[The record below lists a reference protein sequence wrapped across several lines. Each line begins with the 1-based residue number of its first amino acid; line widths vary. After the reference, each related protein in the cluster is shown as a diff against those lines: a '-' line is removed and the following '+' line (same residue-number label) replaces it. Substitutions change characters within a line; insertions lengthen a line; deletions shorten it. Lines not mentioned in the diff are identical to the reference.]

1 MGVVVKYLI
10 GVDLGTSST
19 KAALYTIDGVLMAE
33 AAADVP
39 LLYPRPGVVEQDT
52 DDFYRTA
59 AETVGRCLRDSGVDP
74 RAVAAIA
81 FDSQMAGIGSIDEQY
96 RPATR
101 FDSWLD
107 MRCQPYIA
115 WLNDNHAE
123 LITRLTGCAPTC
135 DHGPKILWWQHER
148 PDDFARIAKFLTPSA
163 YVAGRMAGL
172 SADRAF
178 MDYTF
183 IHFSGLCDNRAGTW
197 SAAICDTLGVPLD
210 VLPEIVEP
218 WRVIGQVTDAAA
230 RDFGLAP
237 GTPIAAGCGDT
248 AANALGAGI
257 VRPGQLFDVAGTAS
271 VLAGCT
277 DTFVADT
284 THRALLTMR
293 SVIPGLWN
301 PLAYIAGG
309 GQALRWFRD
318 EFANDDRPPTAD
330 GRSDRRPLTADH
342 SLNPAAE
349 GQPSAVGGQRSDDG
363 YHHMIAE
370 ASAIPP
376 GADGLFFSPHLG
388 GRICPATPEMRGA
401 WLGFSWGH
409 TRAHFLRAILES
421 VAYEY
426 AWYLRVLGEYI
437 PNLELTEARAVGG
450 GARSDAWNQIKA
462 DVLGVP
468 YQRLS
473 RSEFGTWGAALIAG
487 KAVGI
492 YDDLAAVAA
501 AHAMPAGPPIA
512 PSAPAHATYRPLVD
526 RHVALQ
532 QQLVGIFTT

>member
-1 MGVVVKYLI
+1 MPDKYLI

-19 KAALYTIDGVLMAE
+19 KAALYRADGALVAE

-39 LLYPRPGVVEQDT
+39 LLHPAPGVVEQET

-59 AETVGRCLRDSGVDP
+59 AETVGHCLRAGGIDP
-74 RAVAAIA
+74 RDVAAIA
-81 FDSQMAGIGSIDEQY
+81 FSSQMAGVGAVDEQY
-96 RPATR
+96 NPAIR

-115 WLNDNHAE
+115 WLNEHHAD

-148 PDDFARIAKFLTPSA
+148 PDEYARVAKFIMPSA
-163 YVAGRMAGL
+163 YVAGKMAGL

-183 IHFSGLCDNRAGTW
+183 IHFSGLADNQAGAW
-197 SAAICDTLGVPLD
+197 SATICDTLDVSMD

-218 WRVIGQVTDAAA
+218 WRVIGEVTETAA

-277 DTFVADT
+277 DEFVADT

-293 SVIPGLWN
+293 SVIPGLWH

-318 EFANDDRPPTAD
+318 EFNAHEFKGEAHPQADDIYQD
-330 GRSDRRPLTADH
+330 
-342 SLNPAAE
+342 
-349 GQPSAVGGQRSDDG
+349 
-363 YHHMIAE
+363 MIAE
-370 ASAIPP
+370 AVAIPP
-376 GADGLFFSPHLG
+376 GAEGLYFSPHLG

-409 TRAHFLRAILES
+409 TRAHFFRAVLES
-421 VAYEY
+421 IAYEY
-426 AWYLRVLGEYI
+426 AWYLRILRAYI
-437 PNLELTEARAVGG
+437 PQLTLAEARAVGG
-450 GARSDAWNQIKA
+450 GARSDVWNGIKA

-468 YQRLS
+468 YQRLA
-473 RSEFGTWGAALIAG
+473 RSEFGTWGAAMIAG

-492 YDDLAAVAA
+492 YNDLAATATE
-501 AHAMPAGPPIA
+501 HARPAGPPIRPRA
-512 PSAPAHATYRPLVD
+512 ANHDMYRPLVD
-526 RHVALQ
+526 RYIRLQ
-532 QQLVGIFTT
+532 EQLVDIFV

>member
-1 MGVVVKYLI
+1 MARDHLI

-19 KAALYTIDGVLMAE
+19 KAALYRTDGTLVAE
-33 AAADVP
+33 ASADVP
-39 LLYPRPGVVEQDT
+39 LLYPAPGVVEQEN

-59 AETVGRCLRDSGVDP
+59 AETVGRCLRESGVDP
-74 RAVAAIA
+74 RRVAAIA
-81 FDSQMAGIGSIDEQY
+81 FDSQMAGIGSIDENY

-107 MRCQPYIA
+107 MRCRPYIA
-115 WLNDNHAE
+115 WLNEHHAD

-135 DHGPKILWWQHER
+135 DHGPKILWWMHER
-148 PDDFARIAKFLTPSA
+148 PDDFRRVAKFVVPSA

-178 MDYTF
+178 VDYTF
-183 IHFSGLCDNRAGTW
+183 IHFSGLADNRAGQW
-197 SAAICDTLGVPLD
+197 SAAICDTLGVDMD

-218 WRVIGQVTDAAA
+218 WRVIGEVTETAA

-277 DTFVADT
+277 DRFVADT

-293 SVIPGLWN
+293 SVLPGLWH

-318 EFANDDRPPTAD
+318 EFFNGSDEVRTTSDEIGDAPT
-330 GRSDRRPLTADH
+330 RH
-342 SLNPAAE
+342 SSLVTRHYEEMIEEAA
-349 GQPSAVGGQRSDDG
+349 AV
-363 YHHMIAE
+363 
-370 ASAIPP
+370 PP
-376 GADGLFFSPHLG
+376 GSDGLFFSPHLG

-409 TRAHFLRAILES
+409 TRAHFFRAVLES
-421 VAYEY
+421 IAYEY
-426 AWYLRVLGEYI
+426 AWYLRVLREYI
-437 PNLELTEARAVGG
+437 PNLELTETRAVGG
-450 GARSDAWNQIKA
+450 GARSDAWNRIKA

-468 YQRLS
+468 YRRPA
-473 RSEFGTWGAALIAG
+473 RSEFGTWGAAMIAG
-487 KAVGI
+487 KAAGI

-501 AHAMPAGPPIA
+501 AHAQPAGEPIR
-512 PSAPAHATYRPLVD
+512 PSAERHAVYRPLVD

-532 QQLVGIFTT
+532 RSLVDIYRNP